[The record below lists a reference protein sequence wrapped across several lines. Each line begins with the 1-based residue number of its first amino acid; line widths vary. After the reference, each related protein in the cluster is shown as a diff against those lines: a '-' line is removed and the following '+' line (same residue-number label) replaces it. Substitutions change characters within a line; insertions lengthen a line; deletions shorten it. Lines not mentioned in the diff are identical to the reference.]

1 MFSLSEQ
8 TRSGKTNLAE
18 NIRKHIDHIG
28 DLVLDRFCARVTRK
42 ILEKGLGKTKLSTKW
57 QWVCFGSWPS
67 QNKAYANIS
76 SLDQFLLKND
86 PARPFRP
93 EMVLAG
99 PTRREMVL
107 AGPIFREIGPF
118 AGRSVHKTKTVRN
131 GLCTLIWHSF
141 ASCLHFF
148 LAEWSGQDHYPANLS
163 SQDHFKD
170 SRIMFCGSGSTNLCF
185 FFCCHSWAIGG
196 ARDDFMENWWSCQSK
211 FCQKLSCSMS
221 TPCV

>member
-76 SLDQFLLKND
+76 SLDQFLLKMIL
-86 PARPFRP
+86 P
-93 EMVLAG
+93 
-99 PTRREMVL
+99 
-107 AGPIFREIGPF
+107 
-118 AGRSVHKTKTVRN
+118 
-131 GLCTLIWHSF
+131 
-141 ASCLHFF
+141 
-148 LAEWSGQDHYPANLS
+148 
-163 SQDHFKD
+163 DHFALKW
-170 SRIMFCGSGSTNLCF
+170 
-185 FFCCHSWAIGG
+185 SWPDQLAVK
-196 ARDDFMENWWSCQSK
+196 WSWPDQFSVK
-211 FCQKLSCSMS
+211 
-221 TPCV
+221 